1 MNLKMIHIASGK
13 AHRGIWSEL
22 FCRELSALGDFQLVE
37 EGAML
42 SEADRLTRMQQ
53 ADVVFGGWGSVAVPE
68 ALAVNPGRVKYLCCM
83 TGTVRGFVSS
93 AHIQAG
99 LAVTNWGDAIALN
112 VAESALCLLLAT
124 LKDLH
129 AQILSVRNGNGAL
142 DAESNGGTLE
152 DLNVGI
158 YGFGVIGRRFS
169 ELLVPFGCTV
179 RCYDPFVRDFPPHVT
194 PVPTL
199 ESLFRESEAVCIHV
213 GLNEGTRGT
222 VTRELLA
229 LLPRHGVLINT
240 ARGDIV
246 DQEALF
252 DELRSGRLRAGL
264 DVLAGRDWLAPDDP
278 MRQAGN
284 LIWTCHKLGR
294 GWPSDGLP
302 VTKLLPLHKVCLDN
316 IRRFRDGR
324 PLRFAMDAARYAL
337 ST

>member
-1 MNLKMIHIASGK
+1 MTLRMIHVAARK
-13 AHRGIWSEL
+13 ANSGIWSSV
-22 FCRELSALGDFQLVE
+22 FRRELEALGDLEMVE
-37 EGAML
+37 DGARL
-42 SEADRLTRMQQ
+42 AEAELLARMRQ
-53 ADVVFGGWGSVAVPE
+53 ADVVLGGWGSVSVPE
-68 ALAVNPGRVKYLCCM
+68 ALAGDPGRVRYLCNI
-83 TGTVRGFVSS
+83 TGTVRGFVSP

-99 LAVTNWGDAIALN
+99 LAVTNWGDATALS

-142 DAESNGGTLE
+142 DSEYYGGSLE

-158 YGFGVIGRRFS
+158 YGFGVIGRRFA
-169 ELLVPFGCTV
+169 ELLVPFGCTM
-179 RCYDPFVRDFPPHVT
+179 RCYDPFVQDFPPHVT

-199 ESLFRESEAVCIHV
+199 ESLFRTSEAVCIHA
-213 GLNEGTRGT
+213 GLNAETRGT

-278 MRQAGN
+278 MRQSEN

-302 VTKLLPLHKVCLDN
+302 ATKLRPLHEVCLDN
-316 IRRFRDGR
+316 LRRFRDGR
-324 PLRFAMDAARYAL
+324 PLRFVMEARRYAL